1 MKRILDCGNRALS
14 CVCAIALVTLFTMP
28 SAEALTYVNA
38 ATTFSWIDATTHTK
52 VGAHT
57 APYQFRS
64 STGGC
69 GTTAPIID
77 DTISDIIPLGF
88 NFVFGDKVFDSVR
101 IMSNGRIHFVSTTL
115 PLDNTTCGYGSPVT
129 QLPYPIASLTYTMR
143 IYGNDMDPTLQA
155 DYPSATPC
163 VNSNSCYISFASI
176 GTAPNRQF
184 VVTWNNVPE
193 WATFSSATGNYNLQI
208 IINEGGDFIYQ
219 YGTDTPGPQA
229 ALGQVGWEVATADY
243 DTPAVGY
250 PVPNTAIHFFIP
262 HPVVEYL
269 MEQPSWSGSASVL
282 DTSGN
287 AKNGSPLGTA
297 QTVAGGKVCRGASI
311 PASATGA
318 NAINSTLSVPG
329 TIGNSGT
336 IAFWY
341 KANTAWSGVGTS
353 DALLFDATSVNNQW
367 FFLARRGGNGANA
380 GKLVFVITD
389 STGTDQIVQT
399 PAIAVAAGTWKHI
412 VVTWNFNNLAASNN
426 DLLTIYV
433 DGVQQAQ
440 TTFTSTTRTLSSQI
454 GTLYIGGSRNSF
466 SRPSNGTTQSM
477 DGTVDEFR
485 AYNYEAKL
493 SFVSTI
499 MNMNTGGCLSHYAIA
514 DAGTGLTC
522 ALSQFTIAAHTGSH
536 GPYVNNALVSLSTSD
551 GTGTWTLINGHGF
564 VTNIGSNTGNATY
577 LYNNESQ
584 VLLGLTHPTG
594 ATVTAHITDGTYS
607 EQENTPLVISDCVAG
622 KFNACEVTNP
632 RCVPIATSAPT
643 PPSHNSYAYLY
654 TKLTNTVFA
663 LDVVAV
669 KVDGTLDTTFN
680 KTVSVNLLVNTTA
693 PLINASTNCPTS
705 QTATIS
711 LGSVTLVSG
720 RAPTVPQVGVAVAA
734 NAFSNVSPNYS
745 AYRDVRVQ
753 FVCTAANCGTAGTWC
768 ATDAFTVRPQSFTT
782 ITSSANADNS
792 GASATLIPVVK
803 AGAAFTLTADTTT
816 AGYNGKLKIDTS
828 KTEWLSAPSGGRAA
842 PGVGT
847 VSGLSGSIPTPATLA
862 TGNGASDNF
871 TYDEVGYFRFQAGGV
886 YDVDY
891 ASISGDIGNGDCIN
905 TPPNDFSN
913 TPVGGKYGCK
923 IANQAATN
931 YFGRFIPDHFAVI
944 NPLLTQGCVAGAFS
958 YMDQPFSLT
967 ASIEAQTSSG
977 VKTQNYSGASFAKGV
992 VSAQAENA
1000 NNGTSLGNRVIFTAP
1015 WSNGAAAFS
1024 VAKFSR
1030 INASTPDGPYDAL
1043 SIGATVTDADNV
1055 YLINR
1060 DMDQTKTTCTADSA
1074 GTSNGTCVATT
1085 LTNSAKL
1092 RFGTLKITN
1101 AFGSELLAL
1110 PVALQA
1116 QYWSNGSWIT
1126 NSADSC
1132 TSIPVSAISMGN
1144 YTKNLAACKTILSPG
1159 SGNLTL
1165 ANGSVSGGLRLSK
1178 PGTGNDG
1185 SVDLSVNTSAASGNT
1200 CLSGTQSAATNANL
1214 SWLNSITGK
1223 ATFGVYKG
1231 SKEFIYMREAY

>member
-14 CVCAIALVTLFTMP
+14 CVCAIALISLFAMP

-69 GTTAPIID
+69 GTTAPVID

-163 VNSNSCYISFASI
+163 VNSNSCYISIASI

-287 AKNGSPLGTA
+287 AKNGSPLGTS

-318 NAINSTLSVPG
+318 NAIDSTLSVPG

-341 KANTAWSGVGTS
+341 KANTAWSGGGTS

-380 GKLVFVITD
+380 GQLVFVITD
-389 STGTDQIVQT
+389 SNGTDRIATT
-399 PAIAVAAGTWKHI
+399 PSIAVTAGTWKHI
-412 VVTWNFNNLAASNN
+412 VATWNFNNLAASNN

-466 SRPSNGTTQSM
+466 SRPSNGTNHSM

-499 MNMNTGGCLSHYAIA
+499 MNMNSGGCLSHYAILN
-514 DAGTGLTC
+514 AGTGLTC
-522 ALSQFTIAAHTGSH
+522 QLSQFTFAAHTGTH
-536 GPYVNNALVSLSTSD
+536 GPFVNNALVSLSSSD
-551 GTGTWTLINGHGF
+551 GTGTWSLLNGHGF

-577 LYNNESQ
+577 LFNNESQ
-584 VLLGLTHPTG
+584 VLLGLTHPTTG
-594 ATVTAHITDGTYS
+594 TVTAHITDGTYS
-607 EQENTPLVISDCVAG
+607 EQENTALVISYCAVG

-632 RCVPIATSAPT
+632 RCIPT
-643 PPSHNSYAYLY
+643 TGSTIYADLY
-654 TKLTNTVFA
+654 TKLANTAFA

-693 PLINASTNCPTS
+693 PAINASTNCPTT
-705 QTATIS
+705 QKATIS
-711 LGSVTLVSG
+711 LGTTTLTSG
-720 RAPTVPQVGVAVAA
+720 RPPVGGVNVAA
-734 NAFSNVSPNYS
+734 NAFSSVNPNYS

-782 ITSSANADNS
+782 ITSSANADNT
-792 GASATLIPVVK
+792 GASATAIPSVK
-803 AGAAFTLTADTTT
+803 AGSSFTLTANAAT
-816 AGYNGKLKIDTS
+816 AGYDGAPNIDTT
-828 KTEWLSAPSGGRAA
+828 KTEWLSAPAGGRAA
-842 PGVGT
+842 PGV
-847 VSGLSGSIPTPATLA
+847 SKLSPSGSFTTTATLT
-862 TGNGASDNF
+862 TGNGAAGNF

-886 YDVDY
+886 YDVAY
-891 ASISGDIGNGDCIN
+891 AGISGDVGNGDC
-905 TPPNDFSN
+905 TNDASN
-913 TPVGGKYGCK
+913 TLVGGKYGCN

-931 YFGRFIPDHFAVI
+931 YFGRFIPDHFAVT
-944 NPLLTQGCVAGAFS
+944 NPLLTQGCVAGAFT
-958 YMDQPFSLT
+958 YMDQPISLT

-1000 NNGTSLGNRVIFTAP
+1000 NNGTSLGSRVTFTAP

-1024 VAKFSR
+1024 VTKFSR
-1030 INASTPDGPYDAL
+1030 INATTPDGPYDAL
-1043 SIGATVTDADNV
+1043 SIGASVADADNV

-1060 DMDQTKTTCTADSA
+1060 DMDQVNAACTADSA
-1074 GTSNGTCVATT
+1074 GTSNGTCTATT

-1144 YTKNLAACKTILSPG
+1144 YTKNLAACETILSPG

-1185 SVDLSVNTSAASGNT
+1185 SVDLSVNTIAASGNT